1 MHRRSRARPAHE
13 FTAHMGLDRAQLV
26 PSGAQ
31 AFAAARCLARL
42 ADRERRLPEKAG
54 GVMRRLVLLLA
65 LVIGWFSLTKGER
78 KQLSSAGRDALAKG
92 GRAS

>member
-1 MHRRSRARPAHE
+1 
-13 FTAHMGLDRAQLV
+13 
-26 PSGAQ
+26 
-31 AFAAARCLARL
+31 
-42 ADRERRLPEKAG
+42 
-54 GVMRRLVLLLA
+54 MRRLVLLLA